1 MDDWTRVKISCTPEQ
16 VEQVSAIAMMVDS
29 HIMVEDNSDIEQYNS
44 MYGELIDESLKSC
57 EDTSVS
63 VFVPKERD
71 LAQAMAFLRERLAAS
86 GLDVTV
92 SAEGLH
98 EEDWADNWKQYYHPV
113 RVGEHIVIVPE
124 WEMETFE
131 PREGDVV
138 VMMDPGMAFGTGTHE
153 TTRLCAALMEDTV
166 ERGSRITDVGTG
178 SGILAIIAAKLGA
191 GHIDAYDIDPMSVRV
206 ARENIEKNGCVD
218 RISCSESDLLAS
230 APDEA
235 DMITANITADIIL
248 RMAPSVPRC
257 VRRGGLVVL
266 SGIIDPQCNAV
277 IEAME
282 SQGFEKLRELHE
294 NDWAGLLM
302 RREG

>member
-1 MDDWTRVKISCTPEQ
+1 
-16 VEQVSAIAMMVDS
+16 
-29 HIMVEDNSDIEQYNS
+29 
-44 MYGELIDESLKSC
+44 
-57 EDTSVS
+57 
-63 VFVPKERD
+63 
-71 LAQAMAFLRERLAAS
+71 
-86 GLDVTV
+86 
-92 SAEGLH
+92 
-98 EEDWADNWKQYYHPV
+98 
-113 RVGEHIVIVPE
+113 
-124 WEMETFE
+124 
-131 PREGDVV
+131 
-138 VMMDPGMAFGTGTHE
+138 
-153 TTRLCAALMEDTV
+153 MEDTV

-206 ARENIEKNGCVD
+206 ARENIEKNGCAD
-218 RISCSESDLLAS
+218 RIFCSESDLLAS

-302 RREG
+302 RRG

>member
-206 ARENIEKNGCVD
+206 AR
-218 RISCSESDLLAS
+218 
-230 APDEA
+230 
-235 DMITANITADIIL
+235 
-248 RMAPSVPRC
+248 
-257 VRRGGLVVL
+257 
-266 SGIIDPQCNAV
+266 
-277 IEAME
+277 
-282 SQGFEKLRELHE
+282 
-294 NDWAGLLM
+294 
-302 RREG
+302 

>member
-16 VEQVSAIAMMVDS
+16 VELVSAIAMMVDS

-71 LAQAMAFLRERLAAS
+71 LAQAMAFLRERLDAA
-86 GLDVTV
+86 GLSVTV

-191 GHIDAYDIDPMSVRV
+191 RCTREYRKERLRRPHFLQRV
-206 ARENIEKNGCVD
+206 GSARVG
-218 RISCSESDLLAS
+218 
-230 APDEA
+230 
-235 DMITANITADIIL
+235 T
-248 RMAPSVPRC
+248 
-257 VRRGGLVVL
+257 RRGGYDNRKYNRGYHPAHGTL
-266 SGIIDPQCNAV
+266 CA
-277 IEAME
+277 A
-282 SQGFEKLRELHE
+282 LR
-294 NDWAGLLM
+294 AP
-302 RREG
+302 RRSRRFVGYN

>member
-1 MDDWTRVKISCTPEQ
+1 MDDWTRVKIKCTPAE

-29 HIMVEDNSDIEQYNS
+29 HIMVEDNSDIEEYNS
-44 MYGELIDESLKSC
+44 MYGELIDDSLKNS
-57 EDTSVS
+57 EEASVS
-63 VFVPKERD
+63 VFVPKERELGEALD
-71 LAQAMAFLRERLAAS
+71 FLRERLDAA
-86 GLDVTV
+86 GLNVSV

-98 EEDWADNWKQYYHPV
+98 EEDWADNWKKYYHPV

-124 WEMETFE
+124 WEMDSFE
-131 PREGDVV
+131 PLEGDIIVT
-138 VMMDPGMAFGTGTHE
+138 MDPGMAFGTGTHE
-153 TTRLCAALMEDTV
+153 TTRLCACLMEDTV
-166 ERGSRITDVGTG
+166 EPGARITDVGTG

-206 ARENIEKNGCVD
+206 ARENVVKNGCSD
-218 RISCSESDLLAS
+218 RISTAESDLLAA
-230 APDEA
+230 APDGA

-257 VRRGGLVVL
+257 LRRGGLIVL
-266 SGIIDPQCNAV
+266 SGIIDPQCPAV

-282 SQGFEKLRELHE
+282 AQGFEKLRELHE

-302 RREG
+302 RRK